1 MTLEPT
7 EEQALLRDMLSR
19 FLADRV
25 PPDAAGRESLPMA
38 DWRARGD
45 LGVLALAVPEAA
57 GGLGGG
63 PREVAIVAEALGRAA
78 AMTPM
83 AECAVLSATLIAEGD
98 DSLHSAWIEAI
109 MSGQRLVA
117 YAGQGQGLG
126 DLSVERSGDDWILN
140 GERRLVRHG
149 AGADAFVVAFDDD
162 DPGLLLVETGAPGV
176 TTFPYRLADGEQ
188 AAVVRF
194 DAVRVPSSARLS
206 VSATRRRHALALAQL
221 AIVAEMVGLMQTL
234 YEATVDHVRQRR
246 QFGVAIGSFQVIQHR
261 VARLFVLLEQS
272 RSILLRAVF
281 ADDES
286 FATAVTEARAYV
298 ADAALRLAQDA
309 TQLHGGMGVTEELL
323 VGRGHRRLLV
333 LSHLFGG
340 AIAARAELAAW
351 RR

>member
-7 EEQALLRDMLSR
+7 EEQALLRDMVSR

-25 PPDAAGRESLPMA
+25 PPEAAGRESLPMA
-38 DWRARGD
+38 DWRALGA

-63 PREVAIVAEALGRAA
+63 PQEVAIVAETLGRAA

-83 AECAVLSATLIAEGD
+83 AECAVLCAVLIAESGD
-98 DSLHSAWIEAI
+98 DAQRSAWIDAL
-109 MSGQRLVA
+109 MSGEKIVA
-117 YAGQGQGLG
+117 YVGQGEGLG
-126 DLSVERSGDDWILN
+126 ELSVERSGDDWVLA
-140 GERRLVRHG
+140 GERLLVRHG
-149 AGADAFVVAFDDD
+149 AAADAFVVAFDDA
-162 DPGLLLVETGAPGV
+162 PNLLLVEAGTPGV
-176 TTFPYRLADGEQ
+176 ATVPYRLADGER

-194 DAVRVPSSARLS
+194 EGVKVPSSARLS
-206 VSATRRRHALALAQL
+206 MSTEPRRRALALAQL

-234 YEATVDHVRQRR
+234 YEATVEHVRQRR

-272 RSILLRAVF
+272 RSMLLRAVF
-281 ADDES
+281 AEDAN
-286 FATAVTEARAYV
+286 FTTAVTQARAYV

-309 TQLHGGMGVTEELL
+309 TQLHGGMGVTEDLL

-340 AIAARAELAAW
+340 ASGARAELAA
-351 RR
+351 

>member
-7 EEQALLRDMLSR
+7 EEQALLRDMVSR
-19 FLADRV
+19 FLADHV
-25 PPDAAGRESLPMA
+25 LPEKAGREPLPAA
-38 DWRARGD
+38 DWRALGD
-45 LGVLALAVPEAA
+45 LGVPALALPESA

-63 PREVAIVAEALGRAA
+63 APEIAIVAEAFGRAA
-78 AMTPM
+78 AMTPL
-83 AECAVLSATLIAEGD
+83 AECAVLCAVLIAEGGD
-98 DSLHSAWIEAI
+98 EALRSRWIEVVT
-109 MSGQRLVA
+109 SGRSLVA
-117 YAGQGQGLG
+117 YAGQGEGLG
-126 DLSVERSGDDWILN
+126 DLSAERSGDAWVLN

-149 AGADAFVVAFDDD
+149 AAAAAFVVAFDDAA
-162 DPGLLLVETGAPGV
+162 PGLLLVEAATPGL
-176 TTFPYRLADGEQ
+176 TTLPYRLADGDW
-188 AAVVRF
+188 AAVARF
-194 DAVRVPSSARLS
+194 DGVRVAASARLA
-206 VSATRRRHALALAQL
+206 VSATGRRRALALAQL

-246 QFGVAIGSFQVIQHR
+246 QFGVPIGSFQVIQHR

-281 ADDES
+281 ADDQS

-309 TQLHGGMGVTEELL
+309 TQLHGGMGVTEDLL

-340 AIAARAELAAW
+340 ALAARAELAA
-351 RR
+351 

>member
-7 EEQALLRDMLSR
+7 EEQALLRDMVSR

-25 PPDAAGRESLPMA
+25 PPETAGRETMPPA
-38 DWRARGD
+38 DWRALGE

-83 AECAVLSATLIAEGD
+83 AECAVLGALLIAESD
-98 DSLHSAWIEAI
+98 ADAQHSAWVEAI
-109 MSGQRLVA
+109 VSGRKIVA
-117 YAGQGQGLG
+117 YAGQGEGLG
-126 DLSVERSGDDWILN
+126 ELAVERSGDDWVLN

-149 AGADAFVVAFDDD
+149 AVADAFVVAFDTAPD
-162 DPGLLLVETGAPGV
+162 LLLVETGAAGV
-176 TTFPYRLADGEQ
+176 ATVPYRLADGEW
-188 AAVVRF
+188 AAAVRF
-194 DAVRVPSSARLS
+194 DGVRVSASARLS
-206 VSATRRRHALALAQL
+206 VSAARRRRALALAQL
-221 AIVAEMVGLMQTL
+221 AIVAEMVGLMRTL
-234 YEATVDHVRQRR
+234 YEATIDHVRQRR
-246 QFGVAIGSFQVIQHR
+246 QFGAAIGSFQVIQHR
-261 VARLFVLLEQS
+261 AARLFVLLEQS

-281 ADDES
+281 ADDDT

-309 TQLHGGMGVTEELL
+309 TQLHGGMGVTEDLL

-340 AIAARAELAAW
+340 ALAARAELAA
-351 RR
+351 

>member
-7 EEQALLRDMLSR
+7 EEQALLRDMVGR
-19 FLADRV
+19 FLADHV
-25 PPDAAGRESLPMA
+25 PQDAAGRGPMPMA
-38 DWRARGD
+38 DWRALGD

-63 PREVAIVAEALGRAA
+63 PREVAIVAEALGRVA

-83 AECAVLSATLIAEGD
+83 AECAVLCAVLIAEGGGE
-98 DSLHSAWIEAI
+98 ARGPTWIEAVV
-109 MSGQRLVA
+109 SGRSIVA
-117 YAGQGQGLG
+117 YAGQGEGLG
-126 DLSVERSGDDWILN
+126 DLRITPSGDGWILE

-149 AGADAFVVAFDDD
+149 AGADAFVVACDDD
-162 DPGLLLVETGAPGV
+162 VLLVEAGTPGV
-176 TTFPYRLADGEQ
+176 TIVPHRLADGEP

-194 DAVRVPSSARLS
+194 DRVEVAAAARLVVSAVR
-206 VSATRRRHALALAQL
+206 RRRALALARL
-221 AIVAEMVGLMQTL
+221 AIAAEMVGLMQTL
-234 YEATVDHVRQRR
+234 HEATIDHVRQRR
-246 QFGVAIGSFQVIQHR
+246 QFGVPIGSFQVIQHR
-261 VARLFVLLEQS
+261 VARLFIALEQS

-281 ADDES
+281 ADDED
-286 FATAVTEARAYV
+286 FPIAVTEAFAYI

-340 AIAARAELAAW
+340 AIAARAELAS
-351 RR
+351 